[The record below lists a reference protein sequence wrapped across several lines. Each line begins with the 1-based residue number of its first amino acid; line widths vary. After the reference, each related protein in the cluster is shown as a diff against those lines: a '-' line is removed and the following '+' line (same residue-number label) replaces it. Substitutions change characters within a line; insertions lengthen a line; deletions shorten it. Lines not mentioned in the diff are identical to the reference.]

1 MHPPSWTPIRP
12 LRFSGLQAQHADAE
26 NAPRPATSRRIRA
39 ARASAEPWN
48 GSERRKGRHRGSLI
62 RILDEPMPTVA
73 VVCGSRS
80 DLSTLKGCFDVL
92 DSYGIAW
99 EASVISAHRQPDAL
113 HAYVA
118 EAEAAGVRLFIG
130 AAGLAAHL
138 PGVLASLTAKPVI
151 GIPLDGGALG
161 GADALY
167 AVVQMPPGV
176 PVATVA
182 IGSAGAK
189 NAGHLA
195 ARILALAD
203 EVVAANVAAFREDQA
218 SRAELR
224 IDPRA

>member
-1 MHPPSWTPIRP
+1 MPDSPS
-12 LRFSGLQAQHADAE
+12 
-26 NAPRPATSRRIRA
+26 
-39 ARASAEPWN
+39 
-48 GSERRKGRHRGSLI
+48 
-62 RILDEPMPTVA
+62 VA

-80 DLSTLKGCFDVL
+80 DLSTLRGCFDVL
-92 DSYGIAW
+92 DSYGIGW
-99 EASVISAHRQPDAL
+99 EASVISAHRQPERLAS
-113 HAYVA
+113 YVR
-118 EAEAAGVRLFIG
+118 EAEARGVLIFVG

-138 PGVLASLTAKPVI
+138 PGVLASLTARPVI

-182 IGSAGAK
+182 IGSPGAK

-203 EVVAANVAAFREDQA
+203 AELAARVDAFRGEQA
-218 SRAELR
+218 ERAEVA

>member
-1 MHPPSWTPIRP
+1 MPSI
-12 LRFSGLQAQHADAE
+12 
-26 NAPRPATSRRIRA
+26 
-39 ARASAEPWN
+39 
-48 GSERRKGRHRGSLI
+48 
-62 RILDEPMPTVA
+62 A

-80 DLSTLKGCFDVL
+80 DLATLKGCFDVL
-92 DSYGIAW
+92 DSYGVTW
-99 EASVISAHRQPDAL
+99 EASVISAHRQADAL
-113 HAYVA
+113 HAYVTDA
-118 EAEAAGVRLFIG
+118 EASGVKLFIG

-151 GIPLDGGALG
+151 GIPLDGGSLG

-189 NAGHLA
+189 NAAHLA
-195 ARILALAD
+195 ARILALSDGGIAD
-203 EVVAANVAAFREDQA
+203 RVNAFRVEQA
-218 SRAELR
+218 GNAELR

>member
-1 MHPPSWTPIRP
+1 
-12 LRFSGLQAQHADAE
+12 
-26 NAPRPATSRRIRA
+26 
-39 ARASAEPWN
+39 
-48 GSERRKGRHRGSLI
+48 
-62 RILDEPMPTVA
+62 MPTVA
-73 VVCGSRS
+73 VICGSRS
-80 DLSTLKGCFDVL
+80 DLPTLKGCFEVL
-92 DSYGIAW
+92 DHYGIDW

-118 EAEAAGVRLFIG
+118 EAESSGVRVFIG

-182 IGSAGAK
+182 IGSAGAR
-189 NAGHLA
+189 NAAHLA
-195 ARILALAD
+195 ARILALGD
-203 EVVAANVAAFREDQA
+203 AALAERVSGVRADQA
-218 SRAELR
+218 AKAELR

>member
-1 MHPPSWTPIRP
+1 
-12 LRFSGLQAQHADAE
+12 
-26 NAPRPATSRRIRA
+26 
-39 ARASAEPWN
+39 
-48 GSERRKGRHRGSLI
+48 
-62 RILDEPMPTVA
+62 MPTVA

-80 DLSTLKGCFDVL
+80 DLPTLRGCFDVL
-92 DSYGIAW
+92 DSYGISW
-99 EASVISAHRQPDAL
+99 EASVISAHRQADAL
-113 HAYVA
+113 HAYVT
-118 EAEAAGVRLFIG
+118 EAEAGGVEVFIA

-138 PGVLASLTAKPVI
+138 PGVLASLTARPVI

-176 PVATVA
+176 PVASVA

-195 ARILALAD
+195 ARILALSDAD
-203 EVVAANVAAFREDQA
+203 IAGRVASFRDDQA

-224 IDPRA
+224 IDPRT

>member
-1 MHPPSWTPIRP
+1 MPNSP
-12 LRFSGLQAQHADAE
+12 L
-26 NAPRPATSRRIRA
+26 
-39 ARASAEPWN
+39 
-48 GSERRKGRHRGSLI
+48 
-62 RILDEPMPTVA
+62 VA

-80 DLSTLKGCFDVL
+80 DLGTLKGCFDVL
-92 DSYGIAW
+92 DSYGIPW
-99 EASVISAHRQPDAL
+99 EASVISAHRQADAL

-151 GIPLDGGALG
+151 GVPLDGGALG

-189 NAGHLA
+189 NAAHLA
-195 ARILALAD
+195 ARILALSD
-203 EVVAANVAAFREDQA
+203 EGVAQRVAAFRDEQA
-218 SRAELR
+218 GKAELR

>member
-1 MHPPSWTPIRP
+1 MT
-12 LRFSGLQAQHADAE
+12 D
-26 NAPRPATSRRIRA
+26 APR
-39 ARASAEPWN
+39 
-48 GSERRKGRHRGSLI
+48 
-62 RILDEPMPTVA
+62 VA

-99 EASVISAHRQPDAL
+99 EASVISAHRQADAL

-118 EAEAAGVRLFIG
+118 AAEAAGVDLFIG

-138 PGVLASLTAKPVI
+138 PGVLASLTGKPVI

-167 AVVQMPPGV
+167 SVVQMPPGV

-203 EVVAANVAAFREDQA
+203 SDLAGRVAGFREEQA
-218 SRAELR
+218 DRAELR
-224 IDPRA
+224 IDPRGSS

>member
-1 MHPPSWTPIRP
+1 M
-12 LRFSGLQAQHADAE
+12 
-26 NAPRPATSRRIRA
+26 
-39 ARASAEPWN
+39 
-48 GSERRKGRHRGSLI
+48 
-62 RILDEPMPTVA
+62 LDGVPTVA

-92 DSYGIAW
+92 DGYEIEW
-99 EASVISAHRQPDAL
+99 EASVISAHRQADAL
-113 HAYVA
+113 HAYVSQA
-118 EAEAAGVRLFIG
+118 ETAGVKLFIG

-138 PGVLASLTAKPVI
+138 PGVLASLTARPVI
-151 GIPLDGGALG
+151 GIPLDGGSLG

-189 NAGHLA
+189 NAAHLA
-195 ARILALAD
+195 ARILAIGDEALAGRVD
-203 EVVAANVAAFREDQA
+203 AFRKEQA
-218 SRAELR
+218 AKAELR

>member
-1 MHPPSWTPIRP
+1 
-12 LRFSGLQAQHADAE
+12 
-26 NAPRPATSRRIRA
+26 
-39 ARASAEPWN
+39 
-48 GSERRKGRHRGSLI
+48 
-62 RILDEPMPTVA
+62 MPTVA

-80 DLSTLKGCFDVL
+80 DLPTLKGCFDVL
-92 DSYGIAW
+92 DSYEISW
-99 EASVISAHRQPDAL
+99 EASVISAHRQADAL

-118 EAEAAGVRLFIG
+118 EAEASGVRLFIG

-138 PGVLASLTAKPVI
+138 PGVLASLTGRPVI
-151 GIPLDGGALG
+151 GIPLDGGVLG

-203 EVVAANVAAFREDQA
+203 SEVADRVAAFRDDQA
-218 SRAELR
+218 GRAEIR
-224 IDPRA
+224 VDPRA

>member
-1 MHPPSWTPIRP
+1 
-12 LRFSGLQAQHADAE
+12 
-26 NAPRPATSRRIRA
+26 
-39 ARASAEPWN
+39 
-48 GSERRKGRHRGSLI
+48 
-62 RILDEPMPTVA
+62 MPTVA

-80 DLSTLKGCFDVL
+80 DLPTLKGCFDAL
-92 DSYGIAW
+92 DDYGISW
-99 EASVISAHRQPDAL
+99 EASVISAHRQADTL

-118 EAEAAGVRLFIG
+118 EAEAAGVQLFIG

-138 PGVLASLTAKPVI
+138 PGVLASLTARPVI

-182 IGSAGAK
+182 LGSAGAK

-195 ARILALAD
+195 ARILALSDAA
-203 EVVAANVAAFREDQA
+203 VAERVAAFRADQSA
-218 SRAELR
+218 KAELR
-224 IDPRA
+224 IDPRS

>member
-1 MHPPSWTPIRP
+1 
-12 LRFSGLQAQHADAE
+12 
-26 NAPRPATSRRIRA
+26 
-39 ARASAEPWN
+39 
-48 GSERRKGRHRGSLI
+48 
-62 RILDEPMPTVA
+62 MPTVA

-80 DLSTLKGCFDVL
+80 DLPTLKGCFDAL
-92 DSYGIAW
+92 DDYGISW
-99 EASVISAHRQPDAL
+99 EASVISAHRQAGAL
-113 HAYVA
+113 HDYVA
-118 EAEAAGVRLFIG
+118 EAEAAGVQLFIG

-176 PVATVA
+176 PVAKVA

-195 ARILALAD
+195 ARILALSDAAVA
-203 EVVAANVAAFREDQA
+203 ERVVSFRADQA
-218 SRAELR
+218 AKAELR
-224 IDPRA
+224 IDPRG

>member
-1 MHPPSWTPIRP
+1 
-12 LRFSGLQAQHADAE
+12 
-26 NAPRPATSRRIRA
+26 
-39 ARASAEPWN
+39 
-48 GSERRKGRHRGSLI
+48 
-62 RILDEPMPTVA
+62 MPTVA

-99 EASVISAHRQPDAL
+99 EASVISAHRQADAL

-118 EAEAAGVRLFIG
+118 EAEGAGVRLFIG

-182 IGSAGAK
+182 IGGAGAK

-203 EVVAANVAAFREDQA
+203 EEVAARVAAFREDQA
-218 SRAELR
+218 GRAELR